1 MEVLAEGGILFVFGF
16 EDGGD
21 AAGEVGDLLGELGD
35 GFFPVDLVGL
45 AVLEEEFEDFDEVFG
60 FGEVA
65 VEGDAVV
72 LVEDGAVRRLEEDV
86 GERVSSGDFLLDF
99 SLEVVGGVFGFPDAM
114 LEGEIV
120 DEGSVGAE
128 GLFGGAFELV
138 LLDEVPGVGVAA
150 LLEEVGEGGAGVALG
165 GVAVLQEQGKGGVV
179 GLDRS
184 VRGLEGEEA
193 HRWMTATLRD
203 WERGSEGS
211 WRRGCRKGNLGR
223 YALKRC
229 TPAVGRAGAPAARLI
244 ITRLKPS

>member
-1 MEVLAEGGILFVFGF
+1 MAGGDGADDLFDFGGDDVAGEEFLIVEDLAEDALGEEMLDEHLIADGVVGEVGVDGLAAKFGEGLEVLAEGGILFVFGF

-35 GFFPVDLVGL
+35 GFFPVELVGL

-120 DEGSVGAE
+120 NE
-128 GLFGGAFELV
+128 
-138 LLDEVPGVGVAA
+138 
-150 LLEEVGEGGAGVALG
+150 
-165 GVAVLQEQGKGGVV
+165 
-179 GLDRS
+179 R
-184 VRGLEGEEA
+184 
-193 HRWMTATLRD
+193 LR
-203 WERGSEGS
+203 
-211 WRRGCRKGNLGR
+211 RRGGIVW
-223 YALKRC
+223 RC
-229 TPAVGRAGAPAARLI
+229 L
-244 ITRLKPS
+244 